1 MSEVLYGSL
10 TASTDELD
18 QISETCKCANQSQ
31 CNSDHDGD
39 VETREH
45 FDLFLSTAQRSS
57 RLLNWNVRC
66 CKRLVNTFATLRSG
80 QNVVNRVWTSN
91 FT

>member
-1 MSEVLYGSL
+1 VSEVLYGSL

-31 CNSDHDGD
+31 SNRDHNGD
-39 VETREH
+39 VETREN
-45 FDLFLSTAQRSS
+45 FDLFLPAAQARIL
-57 RLLNWNVRC
+57 LLNWNMRYC
-66 CKRLVNTFATLRSG
+66 GSWAGFFDALGSG
-80 QNVVNRVWTSN
+80 QNVVNRVCAGN